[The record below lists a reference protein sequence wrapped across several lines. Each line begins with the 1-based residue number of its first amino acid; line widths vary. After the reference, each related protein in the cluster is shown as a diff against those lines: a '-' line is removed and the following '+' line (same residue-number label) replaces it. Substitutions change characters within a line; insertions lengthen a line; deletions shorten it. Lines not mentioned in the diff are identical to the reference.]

1 MQESDKP
8 LENEGAQTVPTESMP
23 TDSTDCTMTPTQNV
37 NQESEVSDQ
46 VSSIPISPVVVP
58 TSPNKVPGWFIALFV
73 VIVVL
78 FLAITGMLMW
88 TLKSKSSGDTAIVP
102 KTPQGTQEPK
112 LQASPVETETPKV
125 TSVPSDSVLE
135 LLRTHNTSDDVIVI
149 SEDLDETNISFLKD
163 DRSQLDLLF
172 GVASP

>member
-8 LENEGAQTVPTESMP
+8 LETEGAQIVPTESIA
-23 TDSTDCTMTPTQNV
+23 TNSSDGAMTPTQNV
-37 NQESEVSDQ
+37 TQESEIPDQ
-46 VSSIPISPVVVP
+46 VGSIPVSPVVVP
-58 TSPNKVPGWFIALFV
+58 TSPNGVPGWFMALFV

-88 TLKSKSSGDTAIVP
+88 TLKSKSSDDSAIVP
-102 KTPQGTQEPK
+102 NTQ
-112 LQASPVETETPKV
+112 QATDSPDQKVSPVETEAPKV

-135 LLRTHNTSDDVIVI
+135 LLRTQNTSDDVSVI

-163 DRSQLDLLF
+163 DRSQLDRLF
-172 GVASP
+172 EVTSP